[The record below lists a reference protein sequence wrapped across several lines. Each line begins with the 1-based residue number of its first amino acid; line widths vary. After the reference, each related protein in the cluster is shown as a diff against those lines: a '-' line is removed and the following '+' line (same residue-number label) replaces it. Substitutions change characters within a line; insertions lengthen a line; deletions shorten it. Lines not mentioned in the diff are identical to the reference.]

1 MSREQYDPNSIDATL
16 SRILTLQE
24 AQDRK
29 TDAILEQVTRT
40 NGRVSALERF
50 KEMLTAK
57 ITVIAAM
64 VAALFSGLLW
74 ALKYYL
80 SKWFG

>member
-1 MSREQYDPNSIDATL
+1 MSREQYDPNSVDATL

-64 VAALFSGLLW
+64 VAAVFSAALW
-74 ALKYYL
+74 ALKYYF
-80 SKWFG
+80 SKWFA